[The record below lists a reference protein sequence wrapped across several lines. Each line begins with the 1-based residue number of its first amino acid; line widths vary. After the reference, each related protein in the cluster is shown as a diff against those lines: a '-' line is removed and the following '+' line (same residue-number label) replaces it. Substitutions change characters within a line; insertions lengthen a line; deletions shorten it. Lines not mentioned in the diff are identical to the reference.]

1 MRKIRVILSLACFA
15 VAASMFFGMYF
26 QVNAKS
32 NDKQISEGIY
42 IESIYIGGMSQE
54 EAEATLAEYISE
66 LNNKK
71 ITFTAGDRQLD
82 FVASELGISVA
93 NNDIVK
99 EAMAVGKTGSL
110 LTRYKDLRDLKHGDL
125 VLDLDIRID
134 SEVVTSLLNDNISKI
149 DTKAVNNSLRRENG
163 EFIYVEG
170 TTGISV
176 NVGPSVA
183 LIEEYISDE
192 WNRDDAVIELS
203 AQIVEPKGSEA
214 ELAQVKDLL
223 GGYHT
228 NFKTS
233 VAARI
238 TNINVATSRINGTVL
253 YPGDEFSVNETI
265 LYRNKENG
273 YEKAGSYEGGQTVQT
288 YGGGVCQVSTTLY
301 NAVILSELEITDRRN
316 HSMTVAYVPLSMD
329 AMIADGIQDFKF
341 KNNTEY
347 PIYLEGYTEGKDLY
361 FNIYGV
367 ETRPSNRTIEFES
380 VVISSQDPGTTFVAA
395 ELPVGT
401 VTQTQSKHIGY
412 KTQLWKIVKEDGVVV
427 SRDLFNTSS
436 YKSSPKVLAIGIAT
450 DNENL
455 RWAIYN
461 AIATGDA
468 ATISSALYAV
478 SPEAAAAVMQ

>member
-1 MRKIRVILSLACFA
+1 MKKIKVILSVAIFA
-15 VAASMFFGMYF
+15 VAVSMFFGMYF

-32 NDKQISEGIY
+32 NEKQISEGIY
-42 IESIYIGGMSQE
+42 IESINVGGMTQE
-54 EAEATLAEYISE
+54 EAEAVLAEYITE
-66 LNNKK
+66 LSNKK
-71 ITFTAGDRQLD
+71 ITFTAGDKQLD
-82 FVASELGISVA
+82 FMTSELGISVA
-93 NNDIVK
+93 NKDVVK

-110 LTRYKDLRDLKHGDL
+110 LTRYKDLSDLKHGDL
-125 VLDLDIRID
+125 VLDLDVCID
-134 SEVVTSLLNDNISKI
+134 SEMVTALLNDNINKI
-149 DTKAVNNSLRRENG
+149 DTKAVNNTLRRENG

-170 TTGISV
+170 TTGVSV

-192 WNRDDAVIELS
+192 WNGEDAVVELS

-228 NFKTS
+228 NFRTS

-301 NAVILSELEITDRRN
+301 NAVILSELEITDRRS

-380 VVISSQDPGTTFVAA
+380 VVLSTQDPGTTFVAA

-412 KTQLWKIVKEDGVVV
+412 KTELWKIVKEDGVQV
-427 SRDLFNTSS
+427 SRELFNKSS

-461 AIATGDA
+461 AIATGDP
-468 ATISSALYAV
+468 ATISNALYAV
-478 SPEAAAAVMQ
+478 SPEAAAVVLQ

>member
-1 MRKIRVILSLACFA
+1 MKKLKVILSVAIFA
-15 VAASMFFGMYF
+15 VAVSMFFGMYF

-32 NDKQISEGIY
+32 NEKQISEGIY
-42 IESIYIGGMSQE
+42 IESINVGGMTQE
-54 EAEATLAEYISE
+54 EAEAVLAEYITE
-66 LNNKK
+66 LSNKK
-71 ITFTAGDRQLD
+71 ITFTAGDKQLD
-82 FVASELGISVA
+82 FMTSELGISVA
-93 NNDIVK
+93 NKDVVK

-110 LTRYKDLRDLKHGDL
+110 LTRYKDLSDLKHGDL
-125 VLDLDIRID
+125 VLDLDVCID
-134 SEVVTSLLNDNISKI
+134 SEMVTALLNDNINKI
-149 DTKAVNNSLRRENG
+149 DTKAVNNTLRRENG

-192 WNRDDAVIELS
+192 WNGEDAVVELS

-228 NFKTS
+228 NFRTS

-301 NAVILSELEITDRRN
+301 NAVILSELEITDRRS

-380 VVISSQDPGTTFVAA
+380 VVLSTQDPGTTFVAA

-412 KTQLWKIVKEDGVVV
+412 KTELWKIVKEDGVQV
-427 SRDLFNTSS
+427 SRELFNKSS

-461 AIATGDA
+461 AIATGDP
-468 ATISSALYAV
+468 ATISNALYAV
-478 SPEAAAAVMQ
+478 SPEAAAVVLQ

>member
-125 VLDLDIRID
+125 VLDLDISID

-149 DTKAVNNSLRRENG
+149 ETKAVNNTLRRENG

-228 NFKTS
+228 NFRTS

>member
-163 EFIYVEG
+163 EFIYAEG

-228 NFKTS
+228 NFRTS

-301 NAVILSELEITDRRN
+301 NAVILSELEITDRRS

-367 ETRPSNRTIEFES
+367 ETRPANRTIEFES

-450 DNENL
+450 ENENL

>member
-110 LTRYKDLRDLKHGDL
+110 LTRYKDLSDLKHGDL

-301 NAVILSELEITDRRN
+301 NAVILSELEITDRRS

-367 ETRPSNRTIEFES
+367 ETRPANRTIEFES

>member
-301 NAVILSELEITDRRN
+301 NAVILSELEITDRRS

-367 ETRPSNRTIEFES
+367 ETRPANRTIEFES